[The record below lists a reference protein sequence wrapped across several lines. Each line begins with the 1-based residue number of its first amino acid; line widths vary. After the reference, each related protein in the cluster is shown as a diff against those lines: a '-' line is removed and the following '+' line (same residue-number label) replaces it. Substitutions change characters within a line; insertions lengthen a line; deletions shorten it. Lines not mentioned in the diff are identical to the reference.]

1 MTLMQLPK
9 ARLVSRVRMPEV
21 LVETREVVARET
33 IRGNEVSAVS
43 VARATEA
50 VARAAEAVA
59 VASAIKPTKRRRRWA
74 GRSARLSSHPSPHRN
89 KTSSHI
95 IIMVGSAAVAVAV
108 VVVNPSK

>member
-1 MTLMQLPK
+1 MQLPK
-9 ARLVSRVRMPEV
+9 ARLVSRVRMREV

-33 IRGNEVSAVS
+33 IRGNEVSVVSAVS
-43 VARATEA
+43 

-59 VASAIKPTKRRRRWA
+59 VASAIKPMKRRRRWA
-74 GRSARLSSHPSPHRN
+74 GRSARLSSHPSPQRD

-95 IIMVGSAAVAVAV
+95 IIMVGSAAVEVAV